1 VGEVSAN
8 SPPSAPEPL
17 SANHNLEDFDSGI
30 TPLDIWL
37 KSRAIQNET
46 TGASR
51 TFVVRAGGRVVGYY
65 SLAAASVIHQIATTK
80 VRRNMP
86 DPVPAA
92 VIGRLAVDKAW
103 QGRKLG
109 IGLLQD
115 AMLRVVGA
123 ADMIGIRV
131 ILVHAISESAKSFY
145 ERYGFRP
152 SPVEPM
158 TLMMTVDDVR
168 RLLSRSA

>member
-1 VGEVSAN
+1 
-8 SPPSAPEPL
+8 
-17 SANHNLEDFDSGI
+17 
-30 TPLDIWL
+30 
-37 KSRAIQNET
+37 
-46 TGASR
+46 
-51 TFVVRAGGRVVGYY
+51 
-65 SLAAASVIHQIATTK
+65 
-80 VRRNMP
+80 MP

-103 QGRKLG
+103 QRRKLG

-123 ADMIGIRV
+123 AAMIGIRV

-168 RLLSRSA
+168 RLLTGDK